1 MHKKPN
7 IVLSTVDLHRL
18 ETLLD
23 ALAPD
28 SFPGMAELEE
38 ELARAQVVEPHQMP
52 SSVVTMNSTVK
63 FKMEPSG
70 EEFSMTLVYPGH
82 EDASG
87 QKISV
92 LAPVGSALLGL
103 AEGDD
108 IHWPNPN
115 GGTLHLVVQEVEDQ
129 PERAG
134 HYDL

>member
-103 AEGDD
+103 AQGDE
-108 IHWPNPN
+108 IEWPRP
-115 GGTLHLVVQEVEDQ
+115 GGGMMRVRIIEVIYQ

-134 HYDL
+134 DFLT